1 MEPRGALTM
10 AGRKKKTLRV
20 EKHPKLMY
28 WLLKWDG
35 GGELPA
41 KLTGFFQTANEAQRQ
56 ADLYEATR

>member
-1 MEPRGALTM
+1 M